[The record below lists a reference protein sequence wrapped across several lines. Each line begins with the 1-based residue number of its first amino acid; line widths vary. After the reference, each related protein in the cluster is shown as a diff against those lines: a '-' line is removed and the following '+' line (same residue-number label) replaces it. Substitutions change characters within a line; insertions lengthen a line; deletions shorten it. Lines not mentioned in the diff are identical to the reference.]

1 MHKDRQVL
9 SAQSGQVAVVVLLIM
24 AVLLV
29 IGLSLASQ
37 TTQEALISSQEE
49 DTTRVF
55 NAAETAVEEAL
66 SRLSK
71 GESITAD
78 VPEDVASTYLPANTS
93 ATYTLTEDTT
103 MSALITQGMSS
114 TILLPAAI
122 TTSFS
127 IYWSTTA
134 DCDSTGSLIISLYY
148 TSGGVTKVKH
158 AAIKPSGCYPSDS
171 MKAVGFTESTSVSG
185 TYKFRYTTALDAAP
199 WQLVAGDVPQL
210 LRIKA
215 VYEDVEFMMGGISLP
230 SQMDI
235 IRAEASDSQTG
246 DGSQEQRA
254 IEVTRTK
261 PAAPVL
267 FDYSL
272 YSGGSLSK

>member
-1 MHKDRQVL
+1 MHKDRQVPP
-9 SAQSGQVAVVVLLIM
+9 AQSGQVAVVVLLIM

-29 IGLSLASQ
+29 LGLSLASQ

-78 VPEDVASTYLPANTS
+78 VPENVASTYLPPNTS

-114 TILLPAAI
+114 TIFLPAPI

-127 IYWSTTA
+127 IYWSTTT

-158 AAIKPSGCYPSDS
+158 AAVKPNGCYPSDS
-171 MKAVGFTESTSVSG
+171 MKAVGFTDSTSVSG
-185 TYKFRYTTALDAAP
+185 TYKFRYTTALNAAP